1 MRIYWMNLKTKI
13 LTKKVL
19 DKIISFMLT
28 VLGICVILAVCAWF
42 IFPYYQRFDY
52 IKTCTDGGR
61 SKSLCLQ
68 EWAEI
73 DKLD

>member
-1 MRIYWMNLKTKI
+1 MSEKEKKI
-13 LTKKVL
+13 CAKNVL
-19 DKIISFMLT
+19 NKLVSFMLM

-42 IFPYYQRFDY
+42 IFPYYQSFDY
-52 IKTCTDGGR
+52 IKACTDEGR
-61 SKSLCLQ
+61 SKSQCLQ